1 MKFNSGPKPKFSKSK
16 SFSNFQRRELSQTE
30 KSLLDKYNNEKKKK
44 NSIKINFYC
53 KKIKDVINPNKD
65 GLNLRTKNLKI
76 YDNYYDSIIIHKKNK
91 EYYNNLYNDENID
104 TINITNKQI
113 NNNDAHSQINFPKNI
128 LSKTKNILE
137 LNSKNYSYNN
147 IFDSNKSNNI
157 PKLLTINDNKKMND
171 FLYERNNFSKLNPN
185 NTLNNKSIN
194 STMIKSLK
202 NNYYNYSRVY
212 QKKIAKKKIKNK
224 IVYKAVKTLKEKRN
238 DNKTE
243 LKNYNIFNSS
253 NIYKN
258 LRLDNSG
265 SNYKNTWLKYSSI
278 MTDLIN
284 KNKKK
289 FFYVKNV

>member
-171 FLYERNNFSKLNPN
+171 LLYERNKFSKLNPN
-185 NTLNNKSIN
+185 NTQNNKSIN

-243 LKNYNIFNSS
+243 LKIYNNFNSS

-258 LRLDNSG
+258 LRLDNSE

-289 FFYVKNV
+289 FFLK

>member
-65 GLNLRTKNLKI
+65 VLNLRTKNLKI

-171 FLYERNNFSKLNPN
+171 LLYERNKFSKLNPN

-243 LKNYNIFNSS
+243 LKSYNNFNSS

-258 LRLDNSG
+258 LRLDNSE

-289 FFYVKNV
+289 FFLK

>member
-157 PKLLTINDNKKMND
+157 PKLLTINDNKKIND
-171 FLYERNNFSKLNPN
+171 LLYERNKFSKLNPN

-243 LKNYNIFNSS
+243 LKSYNNFNSS

-258 LRLDNSG
+258 LRLDNSE

-289 FFYVKNV
+289 FFLK

>member
-171 FLYERNNFSKLNPN
+171 LLYERNKFSKLNPN

-258 LRLDNSG
+258 LRLDNSE

-289 FFYVKNV
+289 FFLK

>member
-171 FLYERNNFSKLNPN
+171 LLYERNKFSKLNPN

-202 NNYYNYSRVY
+202 NNYYNYSSVY

-243 LKNYNIFNSS
+243 LKSYNNFNSS

-258 LRLDNSG
+258 LRLDNSE

-289 FFYVKNV
+289 FFLK

>member
-76 YDNYYDSIIIHKKNK
+76 YDNYYYSIIIHKKNK

-171 FLYERNNFSKLNPN
+171 LLYERNKFSKLNPN

-224 IVYKAVKTLKEKRN
+224 IVYKAVKALKEKRN

-258 LRLDNSG
+258 LRLDNSE
-265 SNYKNTWLKYSSI
+265 SNYKNTWLKYSSK

-289 FFYVKNV
+289 FFLK

>member
-171 FLYERNNFSKLNPN
+171 LLYERNKFSKLNPN
-185 NTLNNKSIN
+185 NTVNNKSIN

-258 LRLDNSG
+258 LRLDNSE

-289 FFYVKNV
+289 FFLK

>member
-53 KKIKDVINPNKD
+53 KKIKDVINPNKE

-171 FLYERNNFSKLNPN
+171 LLYERNKFSKLNPN

-224 IVYKAVKTLKEKRN
+224 IVYKAVKVLKEKRN

-243 LKNYNIFNSS
+243 LKSYNNFNSS

-258 LRLDNSG
+258 LRLDNSE

-289 FFYVKNV
+289 FFLK

>member
-157 PKLLTINDNKKMND
+157 PELLTINDNKKMND
-171 FLYERNNFSKLNPN
+171 LLYERNKFSKLNPN

-258 LRLDNSG
+258 LRLDNSE

-289 FFYVKNV
+289 FFLK

>member
-171 FLYERNNFSKLNPN
+171 LLYERNKFSKLNPN

-202 NNYYNYSRVY
+202 YNYYNYSRVY

-243 LKNYNIFNSS
+243 LKSYNNFNSS

-258 LRLDNSG
+258 LRLDNSE

-289 FFYVKNV
+289 FFLK

>member
-171 FLYERNNFSKLNPN
+171 LLYERNKFSKLNPN

-224 IVYKAVKTLKEKRN
+224 IVYKAVKVLKEKRN

-243 LKNYNIFNSS
+243 LKSYNNFNSS

-258 LRLDNSG
+258 LRLDNSE

-289 FFYVKNV
+289 FFLK

>member
-44 NSIKINFYC
+44 SSIKINFYC

-171 FLYERNNFSKLNPN
+171 LLYERNKFSKLNPN

-202 NNYYNYSRVY
+202 NNYYSYSRVY

-243 LKNYNIFNSS
+243 LKSYNNFNSS

-258 LRLDNSG
+258 LRLDNSE

-289 FFYVKNV
+289 FFLK

>member
-171 FLYERNNFSKLNPN
+171 LLYERNKFSKLNPN

-202 NNYYNYSRVY
+202 NNYYSYSRVY

-243 LKNYNIFNSS
+243 LKSYNNFNSS

-258 LRLDNSG
+258 LRLDNSE

-289 FFYVKNV
+289 FFLK

>member
-1 MKFNSGPKPKFSKSK
+1 MKLNSGPKPKFSKSK

-171 FLYERNNFSKLNPN
+171 LLYERNKFSKLNPN

-202 NNYYNYSRVY
+202 NNYYNYSRIY

-224 IVYKAVKTLKEKRN
+224 IVYKAVKALKEKRN

-243 LKNYNIFNSS
+243 LKSYNNFNSS

-258 LRLDNSG
+258 LRLDNSE

-289 FFYVKNV
+289 FFLK

>member
-171 FLYERNNFSKLNPN
+171 LLYERNKFSKLNPN

-243 LKNYNIFNSS
+243 LKSYNIFNSS

-258 LRLDNSG
+258 LRLDNSE

-289 FFYVKNV
+289 FFLK

>member
-113 NNNDAHSQINFPKNI
+113 NNNDANSQINFPKNI

-171 FLYERNNFSKLNPN
+171 LLYERNKFSKLNPN

-243 LKNYNIFNSS
+243 LKSYNNFNSS

-258 LRLDNSG
+258 LRLDNSE

-284 KNKKK
+284 KNKKN
-289 FFYVKNV
+289 FF

>member
-76 YDNYYDSIIIHKKNK
+76 YDNYYDSIIINKKNK

-157 PKLLTINDNKKMND
+157 PELLTINDNKKMND
-171 FLYERNNFSKLNPN
+171 LLYERNKFSKLNPN

-224 IVYKAVKTLKEKRN
+224 IVYKAVKALKEKRN

-243 LKNYNIFNSS
+243 LKSYNNFNSS

-258 LRLDNSG
+258 LRLDNSE

-289 FFYVKNV
+289 FFLK

>member
-128 LSKTKNILE
+128 L
-137 LNSKNYSYNN
+137 
-147 IFDSNKSNNI
+147 
-157 PKLLTINDNKKMND
+157 
-171 FLYERNNFSKLNPN
+171 
-185 NTLNNKSIN
+185 
-194 STMIKSLK
+194 
-202 NNYYNYSRVY
+202 
-212 QKKIAKKKIKNK
+212 
-224 IVYKAVKTLKEKRN
+224 
-238 DNKTE
+238 
-243 LKNYNIFNSS
+243 
-253 NIYKN
+253 
-258 LRLDNSG
+258 
-265 SNYKNTWLKYSSI
+265 
-278 MTDLIN
+278 
-284 KNKKK
+284 
-289 FFYVKNV
+289 

>member
-104 TINITNKQI
+104 TINITNNQI

-171 FLYERNNFSKLNPN
+171 LLYERNKFSKLNPN

-243 LKNYNIFNSS
+243 LKSYNNFNSS

-258 LRLDNSG
+258 LRLDNSE

-284 KNKKK
+284 KNKKN
-289 FFYVKNV
+289 FF

>member
-171 FLYERNNFSKLNPN
+171 LLYERNKFSKLNPN
-185 NTLNNKSIN
+185 TTLNNKSIN

-243 LKNYNIFNSS
+243 LKSYNNFNSS

-258 LRLDNSG
+258 LRLDNSE

-289 FFYVKNV
+289 FFLK

>member
-1 MKFNSGPKPKFSKSK
+1 
-16 SFSNFQRRELSQTE
+16 
-30 KSLLDKYNNEKKKK
+30 
-44 NSIKINFYC
+44 
-53 KKIKDVINPNKD
+53 
-65 GLNLRTKNLKI
+65 
-76 YDNYYDSIIIHKKNK
+76 
-91 EYYNNLYNDENID
+91 
-104 TINITNKQI
+104 
-113 NNNDAHSQINFPKNI
+113 
-128 LSKTKNILE
+128 
-137 LNSKNYSYNN
+137 
-147 IFDSNKSNNI
+147 
-157 PKLLTINDNKKMND
+157 MND
-171 FLYERNNFSKLNPN
+171 LLYERNKFSKLNPN

-243 LKNYNIFNSS
+243 LKSYNNFNSS

-258 LRLDNSG
+258 LRLDNSE

-289 FFYVKNV
+289 FFLK

>member
-171 FLYERNNFSKLNPN
+171 LLYERNKFSKLNPN

-243 LKNYNIFNSS
+243 LKSYINFNSS

-258 LRLDNSG
+258 LRLDNSE

-289 FFYVKNV
+289 FFLK

>member
-1 MKFNSGPKPKFSKSK
+1 MKFNSGPKLKISKSK

-30 KSLLDKYNNEKKKK
+30 KSLLDKYNNDKKKK
-44 NSIKINFYC
+44 SSIKINFYC
-53 KKIKDVINPNKD
+53 KKIKDIKNPNKD
-65 GLNLRTKNLKI
+65 NLNLRTKNLKI
-76 YDNYYDSIIIHKKNK
+76 IDNYYDSIIINKKNK

-104 TINITNKQI
+104 FSNISNKQI
-113 NNNDAHSQINFPKNI
+113 NNNVQSQLNFKKNI

-171 FLYERNNFSKLNPN
+171 LLYERNKFSKLCPN
-185 NTLNNKSIN
+185 NTENNKGTN
-194 STMIKSLK
+194 STVIKSLK
-202 NNYYNYSRVY
+202 YNYYNYSRVY

-224 IVYKAVKTLKEKRN
+224 IVYKAVKALKEKRN
-238 DNKTE
+238 DNKIE
-243 LKNYNIFNSS
+243 LKSYNNFNSS

-258 LRLDNSG
+258 LRLDNSE

-289 FFYVKNV
+289 FFLK

>member
-30 KSLLDKYNNEKKKK
+30 KSLLDKYYNEKKKK

-171 FLYERNNFSKLNPN
+171 LLYERNKFSKLNPN

-243 LKNYNIFNSS
+243 LKSYNNFNSS

-258 LRLDNSG
+258 LRLDNSE

-284 KNKKK
+284 KNKKN
-289 FFYVKNV
+289 FF

>member
-171 FLYERNNFSKLNPN
+171 LLYERNKFSKLNPN

-243 LKNYNIFNSS
+243 LKSYNNFNSS

-258 LRLDNSG
+258 LRLDNSE

-289 FFYVKNV
+289 FFLK

>member
-65 GLNLRTKNLKI
+65 GLNLKTKNLKI

-171 FLYERNNFSKLNPN
+171 LLYERNKFSKLNPN

-224 IVYKAVKTLKEKRN
+224 IVYKAVKALKEKRN

-258 LRLDNSG
+258 LRLDNSE

-289 FFYVKNV
+289 FFLK

>member
-30 KSLLDKYNNEKKKK
+30 KSLLDKYYNEKKKK

-128 LSKTKNILE
+128 LSKTKNILV

-171 FLYERNNFSKLNPN
+171 LLYERNKFSKLNPN

-224 IVYKAVKTLKEKRN
+224 IVYKAVKALKEKRN

-258 LRLDNSG
+258 LRLDNSE

-289 FFYVKNV
+289 FFLK

>member
-76 YDNYYDSIIIHKKNK
+76 YDNYYDSIIIHKTNK

-171 FLYERNNFSKLNPN
+171 LLYERNKFSKLNPN
-185 NTLNNKSIN
+185 NILNNKSIN

-243 LKNYNIFNSS
+243 LKSYNNFNSS

-258 LRLDNSG
+258 LRLDNSE

-289 FFYVKNV
+289 FFLK

>member
-104 TINITNKQI
+104 TINITNNQI

-171 FLYERNNFSKLNPN
+171 LLYERNKFSKLNPN

-243 LKNYNIFNSS
+243 LKSYNNFNSS

-258 LRLDNSG
+258 LRLDNSE

-289 FFYVKNV
+289 FFLK

>member
-171 FLYERNNFSKLNPN
+171 LLYERNKFSKLNPN
-185 NTLNNKSIN
+185 NTLKNKSIN

-224 IVYKAVKTLKEKRN
+224 IVYKAVKALKEKRN

-243 LKNYNIFNSS
+243 LKSYNNFNSS

-258 LRLDNSG
+258 LRLDNSE

-289 FFYVKNV
+289 FFLK

>member
-91 EYYNNLYNDENID
+91 EYYNNLYNDGNID

-171 FLYERNNFSKLNPN
+171 LLYERNKFSKLNPN

-224 IVYKAVKTLKEKRN
+224 IVYKAVKALKEKRN

-243 LKNYNIFNSS
+243 LKSYNIFNSS

-258 LRLDNSG
+258 LRLDNSE

-289 FFYVKNV
+289 FFLK

>member
-53 KKIKDVINPNKD
+53 KKIKDINNPNKD

-171 FLYERNNFSKLNPN
+171 LLYERNKFSKLNPN

-243 LKNYNIFNSS
+243 LKSYNIFNSS

-258 LRLDNSG
+258 LRLDNSE

-284 KNKKK
+284 KKKKK
-289 FFYVKNV
+289 FFLK

>member
-53 KKIKDVINPNKD
+53 KKIKDVINLNKD

-171 FLYERNNFSKLNPN
+171 LLYERNKFSKLNPN

-243 LKNYNIFNSS
+243 LKSYNNFNSS

-258 LRLDNSG
+258 LRLDNSE

-289 FFYVKNV
+289 FFLK

>member
-171 FLYERNNFSKLNPN
+171 FFYERNKFSKLNPN

-224 IVYKAVKTLKEKRN
+224 IVYKAVKALKEKRN

-243 LKNYNIFNSS
+243 LKSYNNFNSS

-258 LRLDNSG
+258 LRLDNSE

-289 FFYVKNV
+289 FFLK